1 MTLNTFLMTDGI
13 SNEEIELDEF
23 KQVYSKQVFNHEI
36 DDALCYLTRLSMDEL
51 RTRSRAPELVEI
63 RQVGMYFYILNG
75 NSLSLS
81 GKVFGRDHAT
91 ALHSKKRI
99 ENYYNVKW
107 ERHLTDFVNRVS
119 MLTRISLPDSLIN
132 KI

>member
-1 MTLNTFLMTDGI
+1 MTDGI
-13 SNEEIELDEF
+13 SNEEIALDEF

-51 RTRSRAPELVEI
+51 RTRSRVPELVEI

-75 NSLSLS
+75 NSLSRS
-81 GKVFGRDHAT
+81 GEVFGRDHAT
-91 ALHSKKRI
+91 ALHSKKTI

-119 MLTRISLPDSLIN
+119 ERTRISLPDRLIN